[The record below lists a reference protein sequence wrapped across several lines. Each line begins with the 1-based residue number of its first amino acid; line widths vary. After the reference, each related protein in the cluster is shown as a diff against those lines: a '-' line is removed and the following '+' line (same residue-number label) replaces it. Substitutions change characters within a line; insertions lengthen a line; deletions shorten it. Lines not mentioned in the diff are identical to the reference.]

1 MMQNTQSRVPRR
13 IRVRAPMP
21 GALAGGTFALAIAL
35 ACATNAVAAAQR
47 TVTVVLSEEPDIL
60 EPCQSSRSNIG
71 RVIKQNIV
79 ETLTE
84 INPKDGQIQPRLAT
98 AWQQVDPN
106 TWRFTLREGVKFHD
120 GAVLD
125 AAAVVTSINR
135 TMNENIECEIRTK
148 FFGGLKVTPRAV
160 DATTLEVVTDKPAPI
175 LPTMMGTMAVASPN
189 SPADKSTNKPIGTGP
204 YVLEKWDVGQ
214 EIVLSRFAGYWGDKP
229 QAEQARY
236 VWRTESTVRA
246 AMVKTGEAD
255 IAANIAVQD
264 ATDPT
269 MDFSYPNSE
278 TSRMRIDVS
287 RPPLGDRRVRLA
299 INHAIDR
306 NAIRGSIFSPDVLP
320 ATQLVVPSIN
330 GHNPDLEVWA
340 YDPDKAMKLLAQAKA
355 DGVPVDNEIVMI
367 GRINIYP
374 NATEVMEAMHAMLQ
388 SVGLNV
394 TLRMVEVAEWVDILT
409 KPYADDRPPVL
420 LQSQHDNNNGDA
432 VFTVYNKYHSEGANS
447 MLSDP
452 KLDGV
457 IEAAEKAV
465 GDERRKL
472 WQEAF
477 RIIHEDLVA
486 DVPMF
491 HMVGYTR
498 VGSRVNFVPNI
509 STNSE
514 LHIEDVT
521 FK

>member
-1 MMQNTQSRVPRR
+1 
-13 IRVRAPMP
+13 
-21 GALAGGTFALAIAL
+21 
-35 ACATNAVAAAQR
+35 
-47 TVTVVLSEEPDIL
+47 
-60 EPCQSSRSNIG
+60 
-71 RVIKQNIV
+71 
-79 ETLTE
+79 
-84 INPKDGQIQPRLAT
+84 
-98 AWQQVDPN
+98 
-106 TWRFTLREGVKFHD
+106 
-120 GAVLD
+120 
-125 AAAVVTSINR
+125 
-135 TMNENIECEIRTK
+135 
-148 FFGGLKVTPRAV
+148 
-160 DATTLEVVTDKPAPI
+160 
-175 LPTMMGTMAVASPN
+175 
-189 SPADKSTNKPIGTGP
+189 
-204 YVLEKWDVGQ
+204 
-214 EIVLSRFAGYWGDKP
+214 VLSRFAGYWGDKP
-229 QAEQARY
+229 QADRARY

-278 TSRMRIDVS
+278 TSRMRIDVT

-330 GHNPDLEVWA
+330 GHNPDLEVWP

-388 SVGLNV
+388 AVGLNV
-394 TLRMVEVAEWVDILT
+394 TLRMLEVAEWVDILT

-420 LQSQHDNNNGDA
+420 LQSQHDNNNGDP
-432 VFTVYNKYHSEGANS
+432 VFTVYNKYHSNGANAT
-447 MLSDP
+447 LSDP

-457 IEAAEKAV
+457 IVAAEKAV

-498 VGSRVNFVPNI
+498 VGPKVKFVPNI